1 MMSRKIK
8 KSNNIRFY
16 ISIKLILDLF
26 FASIFLIA
34 GFPLFIIISLLI
46 KLSSRGPIFF
56 SQERIGK
63 NNIPFK
69 CLKFRT
75 MHPEAEDILENLI
88 MQNNLLKKEFE
99 ETHKLKNDPRITY
112 IGKFLRKT
120 SLDEIP
126 QFINVLKMEMSIVG
140 PRPIVKKEIKKYGIS
155 ISNVLSIKPG
165 ITGLWQVSG
174 RNNLSYK
181 RRVILDCLYVKNINL
196 ALDLRIIIR
205 TFGVIFFP
213 KDRGAY

>member
-1 MMSRKIK
+1 MRIKIK
-8 KSNNIRFY
+8 RFY
-16 ISIKLILDLF
+16 KLKIYKVIKLVFDLF

-34 GFPLFIIISLLI
+34 GLPLYFIIALLI

-69 CLKFRT
+69 CFKFRT

-88 MQNNLLKKEFE
+88 KQNSLLKKEFE

-112 IGKFLRKT
+112 IGRFLRKT

-140 PRPIVKKEIKKYGIS
+140 PRPIVKEEIKKYGIS
-155 ISNVLSIKPG
+155 ISKVLSIKPG

-181 RRVILDCLYVKNINL
+181 RRVMLDCLYVKNINL
-196 ALDLRIIIR
+196 LLDLRIILR

-213 KDRGAY
+213 RDRGAY